1 LNTEA
6 KDKSGLKLLMVIGT
20 AWLFDAADVA
30 LLSFIMPL
38 LKKEWTLTDSQIGL
52 VSSITTVGMMIG
64 ALLFGYLADKFGKKN
79 IIIVTLLIFSIS
91 NLVLALTMDLPQFL
105 IVRFITGIGL
115 GGELPVASTIIADA
129 FSGHK
134 RSRMLILVDSFWAI
148 GWILASLMAF
158 LFMPLYGWRPTVII
172 TSLMALYTLVI
183 RRHLPEQTNTKN
195 TKLNLKVALGQIFS
209 PEYRRATICLSI
221 LWFVIMFAYYGMFLW
236 LPSVLI
242 KRGFSVVHSFGY
254 TLLMSVAQLPGYFL
268 AAYLMGKLS
277 RKRVLE
283 IYLIGTIIGAF
294 LFGTAQTVFMV
305 VFSSCLLSFFTLGAW
320 GIMIALT
327 PTQYPI
333 EVRGVGIG
341 FTQSIGRIGATIGPY
356 LIGFS
361 LGMNLSIATIFF
373 YFVIALVIG
382 ILVLIFGM
390 VDNDQKDSSKIATD

>member
-1 LNTEA
+1 LNTEV

-38 LKKEWTLTDSQIGL
+38 LKKEWTLTDGQIGL

-64 ALLFGYLADKFGKKN
+64 AVLFGYLADRFGKKN
-79 IIIVTLLIFSIS
+79 IIIITLLLFSIS
-91 NLVLALTMDLPQFL
+91 NLALALTTNLSQFL
-105 IVRFITGIGL
+105 LVRFITGIGL
-115 GGELPVASTIIADA
+115 GGELPVATTIIADS

-148 GWILASLMAF
+148 GWIIASLLAF
-158 LFMPLYGWRPTVII
+158 LFMPVYGWRPTVII
-172 TSLMALYTLVI
+172 TSIMALYTLVI
-183 RRHLPEQTNTKN
+183 RRHLPEQTNIKN
-195 TKLNLKVALGQIFS
+195 EKLNLKSTLKQIWSSDF
-209 PEYRRATICLSI
+209 RRATFCLSI
-221 LWFVIMFAYYGMFLW
+221 LWFVIMFSYYGMFLW

-268 AAYLMGKLS
+268 AAYLMGKIS
-277 RKRVLE
+277 RKKVLG

-294 LFGTAQTVFMV
+294 LFGTAQTVWLV
-305 VFSSCLLSFFTLGAW
+305 VLSSCILSFFTLGAW

-333 EVRGVGIG
+333 EIRGVGIG

-361 LGMNLSIATIFF
+361 LGKGINVATIFS
-373 YFVIALVIG
+373 YFVIALIIG
-382 ILVLIFGM
+382 ILVLTFGM
-390 VDNDQKDSSKIATD
+390 VDRDQQ

>member
-1 LNTEA
+1 MNTEV

-38 LKKEWTLTDSQIGL
+38 LKKEWTLTDGQIGL

-64 ALLFGYLADKFGKKN
+64 AVLFGYLADRFGKKN
-79 IIIVTLLIFSIS
+79 IIIITLLLFSIS
-91 NLVLALTMDLPQFL
+91 NLALALTTNLSQFL
-105 IVRFITGIGL
+105 LVRFITGIGL
-115 GGELPVASTIIADA
+115 GGELPVATTIIADS

-148 GWILASLMAF
+148 GWIIASLLAF
-158 LFMPLYGWRPTVII
+158 LFMPVYGWRPTVII
-172 TSLMALYTLVI
+172 TSIMALYTLVI
-183 RRHLPEQTNTKN
+183 RRHLPEQTNIKN
-195 TKLNLKVALGQIFS
+195 EKLNLKSTLKQIWSSDF
-209 PEYRRATICLSI
+209 RRATFCLSI
-221 LWFVIMFAYYGMFLW
+221 LWFVIMFSYYGMFLW

-268 AAYLMGKLS
+268 AAYLMGKIS
-277 RKRVLE
+277 RKKVLG

-294 LFGTAQTVFMV
+294 LFGTAQTVWLV
-305 VFSSCLLSFFTLGAW
+305 VLSSCILSFFTLGAW

-333 EVRGVGIG
+333 EIRGVGIG

-361 LGMNLSIATIFF
+361 LGKGINVATIFS
-373 YFVIALVIG
+373 YFVIALIIG
-382 ILVLIFGM
+382 ILVLTFGM
-390 VDNDQKDSSKIATD
+390 VDRDQQ